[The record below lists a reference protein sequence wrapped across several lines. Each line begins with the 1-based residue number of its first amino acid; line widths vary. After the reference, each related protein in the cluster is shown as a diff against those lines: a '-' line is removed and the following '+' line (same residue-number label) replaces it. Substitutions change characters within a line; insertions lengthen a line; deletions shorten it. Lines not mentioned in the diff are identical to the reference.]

1 MTPAWAGAAQWR
13 VLDVGVDNSERFLS
27 LWRAWQADPQ
37 RPRILHVVCLCQDK
51 FENDAIQ
58 TDLKPLAEQLDP
70 QLWGLLPGFHR
81 LVFEA
86 GQVLLT
92 LCIGDLPTVLK
103 QQQFEADEVFLRP
116 AASAKPSAA
125 DTLNIVKRIARLCR
139 RDTTFTA
146 PLADLST
153 NSAAYPDLPAA
164 LKQCGFTNN
173 LDQPLD
179 ALTPNAV
186 QAVYQPAWARKKEM
200 PAVTPSTCVVIGAGL
215 AGAAVAS
222 SLARRGWAVTVLD
235 SASQPAS
242 GASSLP
248 AGLLVAHTSPDDGQL
263 SRLSRSGVRLTLQ
276 QARAHLKHG
285 TDWGHTGV
293 LQRSLS
299 GETINLPPDWAQTHA
314 RAASDWCYPA
324 KPAAL
329 TAAGV
334 PLDATA
340 LWHAQAGWIKP
351 AALVA
356 TWLAAPGVT
365 WRGNAHV
372 EQITPTSDG
381 WRVLDTAGNTLAEAD
396 LIVLCAGYASRALVA
411 SAGEATQSALPDL
424 PDLQPIRGQ
433 VTFGLQS
440 DATRLPPFPV
450 NGNGALIPGITTPN
464 GPLWLMGASY
474 ERDIAQPQIKP
485 QDHLENLTRLR
496 SLLPNVADDLAS
508 QFLAAEESLNAPQG
522 WSGVRCATPNRLP
535 LVAPLSTR
543 QPAWLCTGMGS
554 RGLSFAAL
562 CAELLAA
569 RLHAEPLPIDAPLAN
584 ALQRKAKSSLQN
596 DPN

>member
-1 MTPAWAGAAQWR
+1 M
-13 VLDVGVDNSERFLS
+13 
-27 LWRAWQADPQ
+27 
-37 RPRILHVVCLCQDK
+37 LHVVCLCEDT

-58 TDLKPLAEQLDP
+58 ADLKPLAEQLDP

-81 LVFEA
+81 LVFES
-86 GQVLLT
+86 GRVLLT
-92 LCIGDLPTVLK
+92 LCIGDLQALLK
-103 QQQFEADEVFLRP
+103 QQQFEADAVFLNQTANATANP
-116 AASAKPSAA
+116 KPSAA
-125 DTLNIVKRIARLCR
+125 DTLHIVKGIARLCR
-139 RDTTFTA
+139 RGTTFTA
-146 PLADLST
+146 PFTASFAG
-153 NSAAYPDLPAA
+153 SATYPDLPAA
-164 LKQCGFTNN
+164 LKQRGFVS
-173 LDQPLD
+173 DADPPLSHLSPA
-179 ALTPNAV
+179 ALQV
-186 QAVYQPAWARKKEM
+186 VYQPAWARKNALPSTK
-200 PAVTPSTCVVIGAGL
+200 PSTCVVIGAGL

-235 SASQPAS
+235 SAGQPAS

-276 QARAHLKHG
+276 QARAYLKHG
-285 TDWGHTGV
+285 TDWGQTGV

-299 GETINLPPDWAQTHA
+299 GEKINLPLSWAQTCSQ
-314 RAASDWCYPA
+314 AASDWCYPA
-324 KPAAL
+324 KPTTL
-329 TAAGV
+329 EAAGV
-334 PLDATA
+334 PFDATA

-356 TWLAAPGVT
+356 AWLTAPGVT
-365 WRGNAHV
+365 WQGDAHV
-372 EQITPTSDG
+372 EQIEAIGEG
-381 WRVLDTAGNTLAEAD
+381 WRVLDTAGNTLAKAD
-396 LIVLCAGYASRALVA
+396 LIVLCAGYASRALAA

-450 NGNGALIPGITTPN
+450 NGNGALIPGITTLD

-474 ERDIAQPQIKP
+474 ERDIAQPQIKS

-496 SLLPNVADDLAS
+496 SLLPSAADDLAGP
-508 QFLAAEESLNAPQG
+508 FLAAEESLNAPQG

-535 LVAPLSTR
+535 LVAPLPTT

-569 RLHAEPLPIDAPLAN
+569 RLHAEPLSIDAPLAN
-584 ALQRKAKSSLQN
+584 ALQRKAK
-596 DPN
+596 